1 MAEGNC
7 TVDGCE
13 RKVLCRGWCKLHYIR
28 WTRHG
33 DPLTVLTPISQ
44 PPQRGMPLLD
54 RLWLRTRET
63 DAGCWEWQGSTDGWG
78 YGLIKVRDSRYR
90 THRAAWIAAH
100 GPIPVGLFVCHRCDN
115 PPCWRPD
122 HLFLG
127 TPAENAADMRV
138 KLRAA
143 TGELHGWAKLTED
156 QVAEIRERYSAGG
169 VTQSQLATEYGIDS
183 SGVSRIV
190 RRVTWNI
197 PVGRES

>member
-1 MAEGNC
+1 
-7 TVDGCE
+7 
-13 RKVLCRGWCKLHYIR
+13 
-28 WTRHG
+28 
-33 DPLTVLTPISQ
+33 
-44 PPQRGMPLLD
+44 
-54 RLWLRTRET
+54 
-63 DAGCWEWQGSTDGWG
+63 
-78 YGLIKVRDSRYR
+78 
-90 THRAAWIAAH
+90 
-100 GPIPVGLFVCHRCDN
+100 
-115 PPCWRPD
+115 
-122 HLFLG
+122 LFLG
-127 TPAENAADMRV
+127 TPAENAADVRV